1 MFPCPHCKSTNSKQH
16 HTRKTKQGLTK
27 VLLCL
32 SCNKVFT
39 PDHGFWKMKSPPH
52 IIIKALH
59 LHDKGVSYGEIVD
72 YLLQQENFKTTKKTI
87 WDWVRKYS
95 KMLDKFTSQQPI
107 QIEGVW
113 DSEITYF
120 LFFS

>member
-1 MFPCPHCKSTNSKQH
+1 
-16 HTRKTKQGLTK
+16 
-27 VLLCL
+27 
-32 SCNKVFT
+32 
-39 PDHGFWKMKSPPH
+39 MKSPPH